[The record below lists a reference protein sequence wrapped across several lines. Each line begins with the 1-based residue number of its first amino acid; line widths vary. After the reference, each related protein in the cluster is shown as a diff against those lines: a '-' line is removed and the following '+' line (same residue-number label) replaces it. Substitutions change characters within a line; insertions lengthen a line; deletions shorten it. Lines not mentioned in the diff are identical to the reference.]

1 MKTKRSFIAF
11 RDAYTPFMRITNM
24 LEHSGCLRVKQMKFS
39 SYIIILICILLCILS
54 LSSCKKEIVS
64 EDIYGVWAMQ
74 KQSTENGPQYNK
86 LLLDKGEYNWIDP
99 VVNDTIFYF
108 KKVAVNGD
116 TLLLTDGLNQPSICI
131 IEELHD
137 SVLTLSNIS
146 GFDKE
151 ITYKKVLDFNNGR
164 IPREDFSVSNLS
176 KDSLDVIVKSFMV
189 WDYYNYRNEEL
200 KEEKFYHSLTKAEMI
215 QARELLR
222 QYMTDGSLEKN
233 HNNNDA
239 YPLDQYIR
247 QYVSYTE
254 KGHLYVRITL
264 NKYVYINKGIAYTA
278 LKQDVYDMED
288 GGPIHAEADIDLTA
302 KKVISFIT
310 NGEA

>member
-151 ITYKKVLDFNNGR
+151 ITYKKVLDFNNG
-164 IPREDFSVSNLS
+164 PFPPEVFSVSNLS

-264 NKYVYINKGIAYTA
+264 NKYVFLNKNIVYTA
-278 LKQDVYDMED
+278 LKQDVYTIED

>member
-11 RDAYTPFMRITNM
+11 RDAYTPFKRIANP
-24 LEHSGCLRVKQMKFS
+24 LKHPGCLRVKQTKFS
-39 SYIIILICILLCILS
+39 SYIILLICILF

-64 EDIYGVWAMQ
+64 EDIYGVWVMQ
-74 KQSTENGPQYNK
+74 KQSTEDGPQYNK
-86 LLLDKGEYNWIDP
+86 LLMDKGDYNWIDP

-116 TLLLTDGLNQPSICI
+116 TLLLTDGLNHPSICI
-131 IEELHD
+131 IKELHD
-137 SVLTLSNIS
+137 SVLTLSNIA
-146 GFDKE
+146 GFDKK
-151 ITYKKVLDFNNGR
+151 ITYKKVLDFNNG
-164 IPREDFSVSNLS
+164 PFPPETCNVSNIS
-176 KDSLDVIVKSFMV
+176 KDSLDVIVKSFLV
-189 WDYYNYRNEEL
+189 WDYFKYLNEEL

-222 QYMTDGSLEKN
+222 QYMADGSLEKN
-233 HNNNDA
+233 HNNNA
-239 YPLDQYIR
+239 YPFDQYIR

-264 NKYVYINKGIAYTA
+264 NKYIYLNKSIAYTA
-278 LKQDVYDMED
+278 LKQDVYDMQD

>member
-11 RDAYTPFMRITNM
+11 RDAYTPFKRIANP
-24 LEHSGCLRVKQMKFS
+24 LKHPGCLRVKQTKFS
-39 SYIIILICILLCILS
+39 SYIILLICILF

-64 EDIYGVWAMQ
+64 EDIYGVWVMQ
-74 KQSTENGPQYNK
+74 KQSTEDGPQYNK
-86 LLLDKGEYNWIDP
+86 LLMDKGDYNWIDP

-116 TLLLTDGLNQPSICI
+116 TLLLTDGLNHPSICI
-131 IEELHD
+131 IKELHD

-151 ITYKKVLDFNNGR
+151 ITYKKVLDFNNG
-164 IPREDFSVSNLS
+164 PFPPETCNVSNIS
-176 KDSLDVIVKSFMV
+176 KDSLDVIVKSFLV
-189 WDYYNYRNEEL
+189 WDYFKYLNEEL

-233 HNNNDA
+233 HNNNA
-239 YPLDQYIR
+239 YPFDQYIR

-264 NKYVYINKGIAYTA
+264 NKYVFFNKNIVYTT
-278 LKQDVYDMED
+278 LKQDVYTIED
-288 GGPIHAEADIDLTA
+288 GGPIHANAIIDLTA
-302 KKVISFIT
+302 NKVISFIT

>member
-11 RDAYTPFMRITNM
+11 RDAYTPFKRIANP
-24 LEHSGCLRVKQMKFS
+24 LKHPGCLRVKQTKFS
-39 SYIIILICILLCILS
+39 SYIILLICILF

-64 EDIYGVWAMQ
+64 EDIYGVWVMQ
-74 KQSTENGPQYNK
+74 KQSSEDGPQYNK
-86 LLLDKGEYNWIDP
+86 LILDKEDYNWIDP
-99 VVNDTIFYF
+99 IVNDTIFFF
-108 KKVAVNGD
+108 KKIAVNSD
-116 TLLLTDGLNQPSICI
+116 TLLLTDGFNHPYTCI

-151 ITYKKVLDFNNGR
+151 ITYKKVLDFNNG
-164 IPREDFSVSNLS
+164 PFPPETCNVSNIS
-176 KDSLDVIVKSFMV
+176 KDSLDVIVKSFLV
-189 WDYYNYRNEEL
+189 WDYFKYLNEEL

-222 QYMTDGSLEKN
+222 QYMADGSLEKN
-233 HNNNDA
+233 HGNNNA
-239 YPLDQYIR
+239 YPFDQYIR

-264 NKYVYINKGIAYTA
+264 NKYVFFNKNIVYTA
-278 LKQDVYDMED
+278 LKQDVYTIED
-288 GGPIHAEADIDLTA
+288 GGPIHANAIIDLTA
-302 KKVISFIT
+302 NKVVLFMT

>member
-11 RDAYTPFMRITNM
+11 RDAYTPFKRIANP
-24 LEHSGCLRVKQMKFS
+24 LKHPGCLRVKQTKFS
-39 SYIIILICILLCILS
+39 SYIILLICILF

-64 EDIYGVWAMQ
+64 EDIYGVWVMQ
-74 KQSTENGPQYNK
+74 KQSTEDGPQYNK
-86 LLLDKGEYNWIDP
+86 LLMDKGDYNWIDP

-116 TLLLTDGLNQPSICI
+116 TLLLTDGFNHPYTCI

-137 SVLTLSNIS
+137 SVLTLSNIA

-151 ITYKKVLDFNNGR
+151 ITYKKVLDFNNG
-164 IPREDFSVSNLS
+164 PFPPETCNVSNIS
-176 KDSLDVIVKSFMV
+176 KDSLDVIVKSFLV
-189 WDYYNYRNEEL
+189 WDYFKYLNEEL

-233 HNNNDA
+233 HNNNA
-239 YPLDQYIR
+239 YPFDQYIR

-264 NKYVYINKGIAYTA
+264 NKYIYLNKSIAYTA

>member
-1 MKTKRSFIAF
+1 
-11 RDAYTPFMRITNM
+11 
-24 LEHSGCLRVKQMKFS
+24 
-39 SYIIILICILLCILS
+39 
-54 LSSCKKEIVS
+54 
-64 EDIYGVWAMQ
+64 MQ
-74 KQSTENGPQYNK
+74 KQSSEDGPQYNK
-86 LLLDKGEYNWIDP
+86 LILDKEDYNWIDP

-116 TLLLTDGLNQPSICI
+116 TLLLTDGLNHPSICI
-131 IEELHD
+131 IKELHD

-151 ITYKKVLDFNNGR
+151 ITYKKVLDFNNG
-164 IPREDFSVSNLS
+164 PFPPETCNVSNIS
-176 KDSLDVIVKSFMV
+176 KDSLDVIVKSFLV
-189 WDYYNYRNEEL
+189 WDYFKYLNEEL

-233 HNNNDA
+233 HGNNDA

-264 NKYVYINKGIAYTA
+264 NKYIYLNKSIAYTA
-278 LKQDVYDMED
+278 LKQDVYDMQD

>member
-11 RDAYTPFMRITNM
+11 RDAYTPFKRIANP
-24 LEHSGCLRVKQMKFS
+24 LKHPGCLRVKQTKFS
-39 SYIIILICILLCILS
+39 SYIILLICILF

-64 EDIYGVWAMQ
+64 EDIYGVWVMQ
-74 KQSTENGPQYNK
+74 KQSTEDGPQYNK
-86 LLLDKGEYNWIDP
+86 LLMDKGDYNWIDP

-116 TLLLTDGLNQPSICI
+116 TLLLTDGLNHPSICI
-131 IEELHD
+131 IKELHD
-137 SVLTLSNIS
+137 SVLTLSNIA
-146 GFDKE
+146 GFDKK
-151 ITYKKVLDFNNGR
+151 ITYKKVLDFNNG
-164 IPREDFSVSNLS
+164 PFPPETCNASNIS
-176 KDSLDVIVKSFMV
+176 KDSLDVIVKSFLV
-189 WDYYNYRNEEL
+189 WDYFKYLNEEL

-233 HNNNDA
+233 HNNNA
-239 YPLDQYIR
+239 YPFDQYIR

-264 NKYVYINKGIAYTA
+264 NKYVFFNKNIVYTA
-278 LKQDVYDMED
+278 LKQDVYTIED
-288 GGPIHAEADIDLTA
+288 GGPIHANAIIDLTA
-302 KKVISFIT
+302 NKVVLFMT

>member
-11 RDAYTPFMRITNM
+11 RDAYTPFKRIANP
-24 LEHSGCLRVKQMKFS
+24 LKHPGCLRVKQTKFS
-39 SYIIILICILLCILS
+39 SYIILLICILF

-64 EDIYGVWAMQ
+64 EDIYGVWVMQ
-74 KQSTENGPQYNK
+74 KQSTEDGPQYNK
-86 LLLDKGEYNWIDP
+86 LLMDKGDYNWIDP

-116 TLLLTDGLNQPSICI
+116 TLLLTDGFNHPYTCI

-137 SVLTLSNIS
+137 SVLTLSNIA

-151 ITYKKVLDFNNGR
+151 ITYKKVLDFNNG
-164 IPREDFSVSNLS
+164 PFPPETCNVSNIS
-176 KDSLDVIVKSFMV
+176 KDSLDVIVKSFLV
-189 WDYYNYRNEEL
+189 WDYFKYLNEEL

-233 HNNNDA
+233 HNNNA
-239 YPLDQYIR
+239 YPFDQYIR

-264 NKYVYINKGIAYTA
+264 NKYVFFNKNIVYTA
-278 LKQDVYDMED
+278 LKQDVYTIED
-288 GGPIHAEADIDLTA
+288 GGPIHANAIIDLTA

>member
-11 RDAYTPFMRITNM
+11 RDAYTPFKRIANP
-24 LEHSGCLRVKQMKFS
+24 LKHPGCLRVKQTKFS
-39 SYIIILICILLCILS
+39 SYIILLICILF

-64 EDIYGVWAMQ
+64 EDIYGVWVMQ
-74 KQSTENGPQYNK
+74 KQSTEDGPQYNK
-86 LLLDKGEYNWIDP
+86 LLMDKGDYNWIDP

-116 TLLLTDGLNQPSICI
+116 TLLLTDGFNHPYTCI

-137 SVLTLSNIS
+137 SVLTLSNIA

-151 ITYKKVLDFNNGR
+151 ITYKKVLDFNNG
-164 IPREDFSVSNLS
+164 PFPPETCNVSNIS
-176 KDSLDVIVKSFMV
+176 KDSLDVIVKSFLV
-189 WDYYNYRNEEL
+189 WDYFKYLNEEL

-233 HNNNDA
+233 HGNNDA

-264 NKYVYINKGIAYTA
+264 NKYVFFNKNIVYTA

>member
-1 MKTKRSFIAF
+1 
-11 RDAYTPFMRITNM
+11 
-24 LEHSGCLRVKQMKFS
+24 
-39 SYIIILICILLCILS
+39 
-54 LSSCKKEIVS
+54 
-64 EDIYGVWAMQ
+64 MQ
-74 KQSTENGPQYNK
+74 KQSTEDGPQYNK
-86 LLLDKGEYNWIDP
+86 LLMDKGDYNWIDP

-151 ITYKKVLDFNNGR
+151 ITYKKVLDFNNG
-164 IPREDFSVSNLS
+164 PFPPETCNVSNIS
-176 KDSLDVIVKSFMV
+176 KDSLDVIVKSFLV
-189 WDYYNYRNEEL
+189 WDYFKYLNEEL

-233 HNNNDA
+233 HNNNA
-239 YPLDQYIR
+239 YPFDQYIR

-264 NKYVYINKGIAYTA
+264 NKYVFFNKNIVYTA
-278 LKQDVYDMED
+278 LKQDVYTIED
-288 GGPIHAEADIDLTA
+288 GGPIHANAIIDLTA

>member
-11 RDAYTPFMRITNM
+11 RDAYTPFKRIANP
-24 LEHSGCLRVKQMKFS
+24 LKHPGCLRVKQTKFS
-39 SYIIILICILLCILS
+39 SYIILLICILF

-64 EDIYGVWAMQ
+64 EDIYGVWVMQ
-74 KQSTENGPQYNK
+74 KQSTEDGPQYNK
-86 LLLDKGEYNWIDP
+86 LLMDKGDYNWIDP

-116 TLLLTDGLNQPSICI
+116 TLLLTDGFNHPYTCI

-137 SVLTLSNIS
+137 SVLTLSNIA

-151 ITYKKVLDFNNGR
+151 ITYKKVLDFNNG
-164 IPREDFSVSNLS
+164 PFPPETCNVSNIS
-176 KDSLDVIVKSFMV
+176 KDSLDVIVKSFLV
-189 WDYYNYRNEEL
+189 WDYFKYLNEEL

-233 HNNNDA
+233 HGNNDA

-264 NKYVYINKGIAYTA
+264 NKYVFFNKNIVYTA
-278 LKQDVYDMED
+278 LKQDVYTIED
-288 GGPIHAEADIDLTA
+288 GGPIHANAIIDLTA
-302 KKVISFIT
+302 NKVVLFMT

>member
-151 ITYKKVLDFNNGR
+151 ITYKKVLDFNNG
-164 IPREDFSVSNLS
+164 PFPPEDFSVSNLS

-222 QYMTDGSLEKN
+222 QYMTDGSLEKK
-233 HNNNDA
+233 
-239 YPLDQYIR
+239 P
-247 QYVSYTE
+247 
-254 KGHLYVRITL
+254 
-264 NKYVYINKGIAYTA
+264 
-278 LKQDVYDMED
+278 
-288 GGPIHAEADIDLTA
+288 
-302 KKVISFIT
+302 
-310 NGEA
+310 

>member
-11 RDAYTPFMRITNM
+11 RDAYTPFKRIANP
-24 LEHSGCLRVKQMKFS
+24 LKHPGCLRVKQTKFS
-39 SYIIILICILLCILS
+39 SYIILLICILF
-54 LSSCKKEIVS
+54 LSSCKKEIIS
-64 EDIYGVWAMQ
+64 EDIYGVWVMQ
-74 KQSTENGPQYNK
+74 KQSTEDGPQYNK
-86 LLLDKGEYNWIDP
+86 LLMDKGDYNWIDP

-108 KKVAVNGD
+108 KKVAVNSD
-116 TLLLTDGLNQPSICI
+116 TLLLTDGLNHPSICI
-131 IEELHD
+131 IKELHD

-151 ITYKKVLDFNNGR
+151 ITYKKVLDFNNG
-164 IPREDFSVSNLS
+164 PFPPETCNVSNIS
-176 KDSLDVIVKSFMV
+176 KDSLDVIVKSFLV
-189 WDYYNYRNEEL
+189 WDYFKYLNEEL

-233 HNNNDA
+233 HGNNDA

-264 NKYVYINKGIAYTA
+264 NKYVFFNKNIVYTA
-278 LKQDVYDMED
+278 LKQDVYTIED
-288 GGPIHAEADIDLTA
+288 GGPIHANAIIDLTA

>member
-11 RDAYTPFMRITNM
+11 RDAYTPFKRIANP
-24 LEHSGCLRVKQMKFS
+24 LKHPGCLRVKQTKFS
-39 SYIIILICILLCILS
+39 SYIFLLICILF

-64 EDIYGVWAMQ
+64 EDIYGVWVMQ
-74 KQSTENGPQYNK
+74 KQSTEDGPQYNK
-86 LLLDKGEYNWIDP
+86 LLMDKGDYNWIDP

-116 TLLLTDGLNQPSICI
+116 TLLLTDGLNHPSICI
-131 IEELHD
+131 IKELHD

-151 ITYKKVLDFNNGR
+151 ITYKKVLDFNNG
-164 IPREDFSVSNLS
+164 PFPPETCNVSNIS
-176 KDSLDVIVKSFMV
+176 KDSLDVIVKSFLV
-189 WDYYNYRNEEL
+189 WDYFKYLNEEL

-233 HNNNDA
+233 HNNNA
-239 YPLDQYIR
+239 YPFDQYIR

-264 NKYVYINKGIAYTA
+264 NKYVFFNKNIVYTA
-278 LKQDVYDMED
+278 LKQDVYTIED
-288 GGPIHAEADIDLTA
+288 GGPIHANAIIDLTA

>member
-11 RDAYTPFMRITNM
+11 RDAYTPFKRIANP
-24 LEHSGCLRVKQMKFS
+24 LKHPGCLRVKQTKFS
-39 SYIIILICILLCILS
+39 SYIILLICILF

-64 EDIYGVWAMQ
+64 EDIYGVWVMQ
-74 KQSTENGPQYNK
+74 KQSTEDGPQYNK
-86 LLLDKGEYNWIDP
+86 LLMDKGDYNWIDP

-108 KKVAVNGD
+108 KKVAVNSD
-116 TLLLTDGLNQPSICI
+116 TLLLTDGLNHPSICI
-131 IEELHD
+131 IKELHD
-137 SVLTLSNIS
+137 SVLTLSNNS

-151 ITYKKVLDFNNGR
+151 ITYKKVLDFNNG
-164 IPREDFSVSNLS
+164 PFPPETCNVSNIS
-176 KDSLDVIVKSFMV
+176 KDSLDVIVKSFLV
-189 WDYYNYRNEEL
+189 WDYFKYLNEEL

-233 HNNNDA
+233 HNNNA
-239 YPLDQYIR
+239 YPFDQYIR

-264 NKYVYINKGIAYTA
+264 NKYVFFNKNIVYTA
-278 LKQDVYDMED
+278 LKQDVYTIED
-288 GGPIHAEADIDLTA
+288 GGPIHANAIIDLTA

>member
-11 RDAYTPFMRITNM
+11 RDAYTPFKRIANP
-24 LEHSGCLRVKQMKFS
+24 LKHPGCLRVKQTKFS
-39 SYIIILICILLCILS
+39 SYIFLLICILF

-64 EDIYGVWAMQ
+64 EDIYGVWVMQ
-74 KQSTENGPQYNK
+74 KQSTEDGPQYNK
-86 LLLDKGEYNWIDP
+86 LLMDKGDYNWIDP

-233 HNNNDA
+233 HNNNA
-239 YPLDQYIR
+239 YPFDQYIR

-264 NKYVYINKGIAYTA
+264 NKYVFFNKNIVYTA
-278 LKQDVYDMED
+278 LKQDVYTIED
-288 GGPIHAEADIDLTA
+288 GGPIHANAIIDLTA